1 MADLHNP
8 LSWDDEDKYWRSNY
22 RSRPY
27 AGSSEY
33 DVYRP
38 GFRYGF
44 ESANRYQ
51 NRSWN
56 EVESELSRDWTTYPH
71 RGNSTWEQVKNA
83 VRDAWDRVTNNRHV
97 GAR

>member
-27 AGSSEY
+27 AGSADY

-56 EVESELSRDWTTYPH
+56 DVEPELSKGWNTYPH
-71 RGNSTWEQVKNA
+71 RGNSTWDQVKNA
-83 VRDAWDRVTNNRHV
+83 VRDAWDRVTGNRPAGV
-97 GAR
+97 R